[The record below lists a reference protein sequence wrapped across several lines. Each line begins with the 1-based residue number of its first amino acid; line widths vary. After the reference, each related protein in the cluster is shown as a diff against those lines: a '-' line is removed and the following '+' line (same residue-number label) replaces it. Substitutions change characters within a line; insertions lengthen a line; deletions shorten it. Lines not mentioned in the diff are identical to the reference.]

1 MERRIQN
8 MDTLLSTGNVQAR
21 MAVLELLEAGLQS
34 GDPYDNTRR
43 LVRIDDGKLMVGCKE
58 FEPAGS
64 PRTGD
69 EVFDL
74 SEIGRIFVFGAAKG
88 VQRVAKALEDALG
101 DRITGGH
108 VIDKKGHPIIL
119 ERIEVTLAGHPVP
132 DEDCAVGC
140 QRIIEMT
147 HGLTERDL
155 VFTIAGSGISSLMT
169 MPAPGI
175 TMDDL
180 RVTTYVTQIERG
192 TQTSVLGPIRNHLD
206 MMKGGKLARY
216 IHPARMIHILSI
228 QPGSYEDLMARNTWL
243 HTLPDSSTFQTAIE
257 NLKREGAWDAVPESV
272 RRHLMAAD
280 PAYETVKREEFER
293 TSFRIFGV
301 MPHRAGIPPQVI
313 ARAKEMGLR
322 PVVLAQQLH
331 GIEASQAGIYLAT
344 VALNIEQTG
353 QPLEPPCA
361 LFTNGEVVVTVG
373 KEKGIGGR
381 NQEVALSAARR
392 IAGSRNIAIGSVD
405 TDGTDGPGTQF
416 SDGSVNIPCLAGGIV
431 DGTTINEAARAG
443 VDVVEE
449 LKHHNTTPALW
460 KLRSGIV
467 ASPSIS
473 MLDLTVAVILGRSG

>member
-43 LVRIDDGKLMVGCKE
+43 LVRIDDGKLVVGCKE

-101 DRITGGH
+101 DRLTGGH

-119 ERIEVTLAGHPVP
+119 ERIEVTLAGHPAP

-147 HGLTERDL
+147 RGLTERDL

>member
-43 LVRIDDGKLMVGCKE
+43 LVRIDDGKLVVGCKE
-58 FEPAGS
+58 FEPVGS

-101 DRITGGH
+101 DRLTGGH

-119 ERIEVTLAGHPVP
+119 ERIEVTLAGHPAP

-147 HGLTERDL
+147 RGLTERDL

-443 VDVVEE
+443 VDVAEE